1 MHHLFFLRAQ
11 HTSVE
16 ELIDLIAHLH
26 LKSISQGTKLL
37 AETEKLECSTS
48 NEKVV
53 VQIEK

>member
-26 LKSISQGTKLL
+26 LKNISQGTKLL

-53 VQIEK
+53 VQVEK